1 MLHLPW
7 VKDMDVD
14 VWTLRDLNF
23 SNSVVLLR
31 VDINSPIDPTT
42 GVILNDYRIRS
53 HVDTISYL
61 SANDAKV
68 VILAHQ
74 SRPGKDD
81 FTTLEEH
88 AQILAKYV
96 GHIEYVD
103 EICSSRV
110 IEKIKTMKPG
120 EIMLLENIR
129 MNSEEMMLEN
139 SPVEKQKK
147 ALFVR
152 RLSSVASYYVNDA
165 FAVSH
170 RLQPS
175 VTAFPYLMPSAAG
188 FLMERELVNLTRVLR
203 ESEGPR
209 VAILGGAKIDD
220 SIRIVERL
228 LVECNY
234 ERIIT
239 GGLVSVLFLYANGLK
254 LGRANIET
262 LAKNSSD
269 LQRVFETAKGLLKR
283 YKDRILLP
291 NDVAVN
297 KNGIRH
303 EISLEKVD
311 VIEEPIMDIGFNTIF
326 MYKDEIRRAKVV
338 LVNGPMGAYESP
350 LFAFGTYEIFN
361 ALAKLNAFKVA
372 GGGHTVSV
380 IEQLRLNRFF
390 DHIST
395 GGGAMIN
402 FIAGKELP
410 GISALIDSK
419 KKFSSMKGNVV

>member
-1 MLHLPW
+1 
-7 VKDMDVD
+7 MDLE
-14 VWTLRDLNF
+14 VWTLRDINF

-31 VDINSPIDPTT
+31 VDINSPIDPMT
-42 GVILNDYRIRS
+42 GVILNDYRIRA

-88 AQILAKYV
+88 AQILSKYV
-96 GHIEYVD
+96 GHVEYVD

-110 IEKIKTMKPG
+110 IDKIKSMSPG
-120 EIMLLENIR
+120 EIMLLENVR
-129 MNSEEMMLEN
+129 MNSEEIALEN
-139 SPVEKQKK
+139 APIEKQKR
-147 ALFVR
+147 ALFVKK
-152 RLSSVASYYVNDA
+152 LSSVANYYVNDA

-175 VTAFPYLMPSAAG
+175 VTAFPYIMPSAAG
-188 FLMERELVNLTRVLR
+188 FLMEKELINLLKVLR
-203 ESEGPR
+203 DTQEPKI
-209 VAILGGAKIDD
+209 AILGGAKIDD
-220 SIRIVERL
+220 SIKIMGRL
-228 LVECNY
+228 LSECNY
-234 ERIIT
+234 DMIIT
-239 GGLVSVLFLYANGLK
+239 GGLVSVLFLYASGIP
-254 LGRANIET
+254 LGKANIDT
-262 LAKNSSD
+262 LAKNSSN
-269 LQRVFETAKGLLKR
+269 LEKMVETAKQILKDYR
-283 YKDRILLP
+283 DKILLP
-291 NDVAVN
+291 EDVAVN
-297 KNGIRH
+297 KDGIRY
-303 EISLEKVD
+303 EISVREGKE
-311 VIEEPIMDIGFNTIF
+311 IEEYIMDIGFNTIF
-326 MYKDEIRRAKVV
+326 EYKNAIRSAKII
-338 LVNGPMGAYESP
+338 LVNGPMGAYEHP

-380 IEQLRLNRFF
+380 IEQLKLNRFF

-410 GISALIDSK
+410 GVKALKDSK
-419 KKFSSMKGNVV
+419 KLFSRIE